1 MKIYKKVCE
10 CLLLVLVILCIGIFG
25 VWHNELS
32 SIASIHK
39 LVDAKEDN
47 QSGPVYLMDVSGGYY
62 FDEFLENGGASN
74 DAELIQFVV
83 DHITKGIIPISIA
96 PPSIGCSS
104 FTSTD
109 QDGNRYFARNYDMST
124 TSSMIVRT
132 NPKDGRYASI
142 SSVDLKF
149 LGIKDG
155 AEIDGLMKK
164 FIALAAPYAP
174 LDGINEAGVS
184 CGIYMSYQGTK
195 DNVVATNQQTE
206 KPDLTSSTMLRMI
219 LDYASSVDEAI
230 ALVKKYD
237 LHDSARTSFHYMV
250 ADSTGSSAILEWV
263 NGTDETDIDGSKR
276 TLHVYRNDADSEVGE
291 KEGNETFQYVTNF
304 IVTPGYYDADEDK
317 GGLDRYQ
324 VIQNTIDPDG
334 SNPQGML
341 EEKDAMNLLETVGRR
356 KWDAN
361 NGKSDKNHITVWS
374 ALYNLTKKSVTWVS
388 NEEYDD
394 SSSVFTFDFGYT
406 K

>member
-1 MKIYKKVCE
+1 MKIRKRICS
-10 CLLLVLVILCIGIFG
+10 LLVLVLIIVSMGIYS

-39 LVDAKEDN
+39 LVDAKENN

-74 DAELIQFVV
+74 DDELIQFVV

-96 PPSIGCSS
+96 SPSIGCSS
-104 FTSTD
+104 FTSVD
-109 QDGNRYFARNYDMST
+109 EDGNRYFARNYDLST

-132 NPKDGRYASI
+132 NPKDGRYASF

-174 LDGINEAGVS
+174 LDGINEVGVS

-195 DNVVATNQQTE
+195 DNVVATDQQTD
-206 KPDLTSSTMLRMI
+206 KPDLTSTTMLRMI

-237 LHDSARTSFHYMV
+237 LHDSAGTSFHYMV
-250 ADSTGSSAILEWV
+250 ADSTGASAILEWV
-263 NGTDETDIDGSKR
+263 NGTDETDVDGSKR
-276 TLHVYRNDADSEVGE
+276 TLHVYRNDADSDVGE
-291 KEGNETFQYVTNF
+291 KEGSEDFQYITNF
-304 IVTPGYYDADEDK
+304 IVTPNYYTTDEDK

-324 VIQNTIDPDG
+324 MIQNRIDPDG
-334 SNPQGML
+334 ENPKGMM
-341 EEKDAMNLLETVGRR
+341 EENDAMHLLETVGRR
-356 KWDAN
+356 KWDADN
-361 NGKSDKNHITVWS
+361 DKSDKNHITVWS

-388 NEEYDD
+388 NEEYND